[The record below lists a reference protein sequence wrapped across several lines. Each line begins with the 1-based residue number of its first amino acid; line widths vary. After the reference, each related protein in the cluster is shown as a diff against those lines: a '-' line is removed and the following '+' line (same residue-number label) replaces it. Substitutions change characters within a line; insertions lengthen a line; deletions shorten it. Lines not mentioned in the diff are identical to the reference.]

1 MDDRSWLPADYMTPD
16 AMNAGKLIGMI
27 TAQHAGLMQWNAHLY
42 VVDGLVYRWIMI
54 GSHSTSTSI
63 TVIHKFLLRD
73 PRYADERQ
81 KVEFDRSS
89 DDITRIG
96 GLLLVETKLP

>member
-1 MDDRSWLPADYMTPD
+1 VVTAHYMTPD
-16 AMNAGKLIGMI
+16 AMNPGTLIGMI

-42 VVDGLVYRWIMI
+42 VVDGLIYRWIMI
-54 GSHSTSTSI
+54 GSGSTSAPI

-73 PRYADERQ
+73 PRYTDERQ
-81 KVEFDRSS
+81 KVEFNRS

-96 GLLLVETKLP
+96 GFLLVQTKLP